1 MMCGGD
7 EELRENVNVGQ
18 VSPKDYLVAGGTTR
32 QQVESR
38 FAPADVAVRF
48 LTEALCDVTFNK
60 VSPGMSGQAKAQLKW
75 AAVRGRLSSAQEGES
90 AEANLENA
98 DPELCIRLLQVPTVV
113 NYSGLKR
120 RLEGS
125 DKAWM
130 VQFLELSGLD
140 LLLEALD
147 RLSGR
152 GCSRIADAL
161 LQLTCVNCVRA
172 VMNSSAGIHFI
183 VDNEGYVRKLSQ
195 ALDTSNIM
203 VKKQVFELL
212 AALSMFSANGYN
224 LALDALDH
232 YKASLSSVKMQQY
245 RFSVIMNEL
254 QVTDNVPY
262 MVTLL
267 SVINAFILG
276 AEDLQQRD
284 RVRKEFVG
292 LQLLDI
298 LPKLKEQEDEDLMI
312 QCEAFEETMAEDE
325 EELMRLYGGIDMG
338 SHHAVFATLF
348 NKVSS
353 SPASLQLLSIL
364 QTLLV
369 LGPERTDVWQAL
381 EALSTRALLLA
392 QNSEL
397 GSSEKIMDRLMIS
410 KGLLTGEQAAEL
422 PLHRGTDRAVQT
434 EKMEGRLGDVAK
446 YVDSQAVPTSL
457 IPTKSSTTA
466 APPPQPPVALPLP
479 GFDGGILH
487 QTTPLLS
494 TGLPPPP
501 PPLPLPGFVGI
512 PPPPLPGVVQGI
524 PPPLPGTAGVP
535 PPPPPLPGV
544 GQGIPPPPP
553 LPGTAGV
560 PPPPP
565 PLPGVGQGIPPPPPL
580 PGTAGVPPPPP
591 LPAPPLPGFGG
602 TVPPQPPPLPG
613 LPPPP
618 PPLPGA
624 PGIPPPPPLLP
635 GGGPP
640 LAPPPPSNG
649 GDVVM
654 AQNFYSLGQAHVISN
669 KAGRCPTQR
678 MKKLNWQ
685 KLPSRVVTESQ
696 SMWTSVQV
704 DSPLEPN
711 YSSIEEL
718 FSLPVAESKDKG
730 PAAVVKKEPKEISFI
745 DAKKSLNLNI
755 FLKQFKCS
763 NENIVAMV
771 QNGDRSKFD
780 VEVLKQFQKLFP
792 EKHEIENLKSFQG
805 EKDKLANADQFYLL
819 LLEVSCYPLRIES
832 MLLCEESLSL
842 LETLRPKA
850 ELVNEACQ
858 SLRESPRLPSFCKL
872 ILDVGNFLN
881 YGSHTGNAEGFK
893 ISTLLKLTE
902 TKASKSRITLLHH
915 ILEEAEKNHPDLLK
929 LPDDLKMCEKAAGVN
944 LDSLQSEAMAF
955 LKRLKDTKHKVSQST
970 VEDIKEQYLSAIEA
984 NLEAFKALEDCF
996 ATIESKKANL
1006 ALYLCEDPAQ
1016 LSLEELFGTLKTFHS
1031 LFLKALK
1038 DNQTRRE
1045 QEAKAEKRK
1054 KQLAEEESKRQKGEN
1069 GKIVRKGIGVQEEG
1083 CVVDLLLADI
1093 RKGFQLRKT
1102 RPRCETDSRPSNE
1115 IHRDNSQPAPG
1126 SSAKFVGSEAGALDP
1141 VATQTP
1147 SSMTGN
1153 TDILGKAPPAESSEG
1168 PALSATTDPP
1178 TAPQDSG
1185 ETRLNVPEVHPTTR
1199 PSDIAALPLATDKEV
1214 PTLSENSGQDLDDA
1228 YVSGDQSTKALGG
1241 AAVPTSN
1248 ILNSTCTDLNGS
1260 TVCETSESDAPSG
1273 NVGDAVESGRA
1284 TTDSAHGVGEST
1296 CVCEEPDGEDIQE
1309 APLPVSSS
1317 VIPES
1322 ERKKSQKRIKRA
1334 MTKKVGSDTRKT
1346 GCVIQ

>member
-1 MMCGGD
+1 
-7 EELRENVNVGQ
+7 L
-18 VSPKDYLVAGGTTR
+18 SLTT
-32 QQVESR
+32 
-38 FAPADVAVRF
+38 
-48 LTEALCDVTFNK
+48 T
-60 VSPGMSGQAKAQLKW
+60 AQLKW
-75 AAVRGRLSSAQEGES
+75 AAVRGRLSSSQEAEP

-125 DKAWM
+125 DQAWM
-130 VQFLELSGLD
+130 TQFLELSGLD

-212 AALSMFSANGYN
+212 AALSIFSADGYN

-232 YKASLSSVKMQQY
+232 YKVHVKMQQY

-254 QVTDNVPY
+254 QATDNVPY

-276 AEDLQQRD
+276 TEDLRRRD

-338 SHHAVFATLF
+338 NHQEVFSTLF

-364 QTLLV
+364 QALLQ
-369 LGPERTDVWQAL
+369 LGPERTDVWQVL
-381 EALSTRALLLA
+381 EALSNRALLLA
-392 QNSEL
+392 QNCESLPDIDSCFSETDL
-397 GSSEKIMDRLMIS
+397 LTNVKISIMDRLIIS
-410 KGLLTGEQAAEL
+410 KGRPSSEHTAVLQ
-422 PLHRGTDRAVQT
+422 PSRGTDRAVQT
-434 EKMEGRLGDVAK
+434 EKMDGSLGEV
-446 YVDSQAVPTSL
+446 
-457 IPTKSSTTA
+457 TKSSATA
-466 APPPQPPVALPLP
+466 A
-479 GFDGGILH
+479 
-487 QTTPLLS
+487 
-494 TGLPPPP
+494 
-501 PPLPLPGFVGI
+501 
-512 PPPPLPGVVQGI
+512 
-524 PPPLPGTAGVP
+524 VP
-535 PPPPPLPGV
+535 PPPPPLPPLPGFEVGV
-544 GQGIPPPPP
+544 LPQPHMGLAHPAAVPAVPPPP
-553 LPGTAGV
+553 

-565 PLPGVGQGIPPPPPL
+565 PLPGAVRIPL
-580 PGTAGVPPPPP
+580 PPST
-591 LPAPPLPGFGG
+591 LPGVTQGG
-602 TVPPQPPPLPG
+602 PP

-624 PGIPPPPPLLP
+624 LGIPPPPPPLPGVAQRGPPPPPGLGGMMPPPPPPLPFVGVPPPPPGALGVPPPPPFLP

-640 LAPPPPSNG
+640 LPPPPPSSG
-649 GDVVM
+649 SEVVV
-654 AQNFYSLGQAHVISN
+654 AHTFYSVGCAPVSSC
-669 KAGRCPTQR
+669 KAGRYPTQR

-696 SMWTSVQV
+696 SMWTTMQGE
-704 DSPLEPN
+704 SPVEPD

-718 FSLPVAESKDKG
+718 FSLPLAESKDKG
-730 PAAVVKKEPKEISFI
+730 PVTVVKKEPKEVSFI

-763 NENIVAMV
+763 NEDIVAMV

-805 EKDKLANADQFYLL
+805 EREKLANADQFYLL
-819 LLEVSCYPLRIES
+819 LLKVSCYPLRIEC
-832 MLLCEESLSL
+832 MLLCEEAVSL

-850 ELVNEACQ
+850 ELVEEACQ
-858 SLRESPRLPSFCKL
+858 SSPCLPSFCKL
-872 ILDVGNFLN
+872 ILDVGNFMN

-902 TKASKSRITLLHH
+902 TKATKSRVTLLHH
-915 ILEEAEKNHPDLLK
+915 ILEVTRERKK
-929 LPDDLKMCEKAAGVN
+929 WVVN
-944 LDSLQSEAMAF
+944 LESIQVEASTF
-955 LKRLKDTKHKVSQST
+955 FKRLKDTKQKVSLST
-970 VEDIKEQYLSAIEA
+970 ADIKEQYLSD
-984 NLEAFKALEDCF
+984 NLETFKALEDRF
-996 ATIESKKANL
+996 AAIECKKSDL
-1006 ALYLCEDPAQ
+1006 ALYLCEEPTQ
-1016 LSLEELFGTLKTFHS
+1016 FSLEELFSTLKTFRS
-1031 LFLKALK
+1031 LFLKGLK
-1038 DNQTRRE
+1038 ENQTWKE

-1054 KQLAEEESKRQKGEN
+1054 KQLAEEESKRQKGDN
-1069 GKIVRKGIGVQEEG
+1069 GKIVRKGPGVQEEG
-1083 CVVDLLLADI
+1083 CIVDLLLADI

-1102 RPRCETDSRPSNE
+1102 RPRCETDSRSSNE
-1115 IHRDNSQPAPG
+1115 IHRDNSQPGKSQDSFGTRASPIFC
-1126 SSAKFVGSEAGALDP
+1126 SAS
-1141 VATQTP
+1141 
-1147 SSMTGN
+1147 
-1153 TDILGKAPPAESSEG
+1153 G
-1168 PALSATTDPP
+1168 PACQSPN
-1178 TAPQDSG
+1178 Q
-1185 ETRLNVPEVHPTTR
+1185 
-1199 PSDIAALPLATDKEV
+1199 ALPLA
-1214 PTLSENSGQDLDDA
+1214 
-1228 YVSGDQSTKALGG
+1228 VSALH
-1241 AAVPTSN
+1241 V
-1248 ILNSTCTDLNGS
+1248 LQ
-1260 TVCETSESDAPSG
+1260 
-1273 NVGDAVESGRA
+1273 
-1284 TTDSAHGVGEST
+1284 H
-1296 CVCEEPDGEDIQE
+1296 
-1309 APLPVSSS
+1309 
-1317 VIPES
+1317 
-1322 ERKKSQKRIKRA
+1322 
-1334 MTKKVGSDTRKT
+1334 
-1346 GCVIQ
+1346 